1 VTGTTWK
8 TTGEPDHA
16 KKRARG
22 RVPGPEGKNVKRAIL
37 SVSDKTGLEAFARGL
52 IERGFELISTGG
64 TFKTLKDAG
73 LNVTYI
79 SDVTGFPEILEGR
92 VKTLHPNVHG
102 GILAKRTPDHL
113 AQLEAQQIKPVDLVC
128 VNLYPFRETVA
139 KPGVSLDD
147 ALENID
153 IGGPT
158 MVRAS
163 AKNFPNV
170 IVVVDPNDYD
180 SVLQSIDL
188 ESQENAGGRA
198 EHALERRQK
207 LAAKAFAHASSYDA
221 AITDYLRIATPFDS
235 EIPVGL
241 SQKAQLRYGENPHQN
256 AALTR
261 AGGQRG
267 PILDAKVLAG
277 KEMGFNNYADAD
289 AAWALVSEFKTP
301 TCVAVKH
308 ANPCGVASASDAK
321 TAWEKARDADTLSV
335 FGGVIAINRPVTLEV
350 AMAMKGTFLEVLIAP
365 EIASEALEWFQTK
378 KPDLR
383 VLEVGPQNDSHLEYK
398 QIAGGFLVQ
407 DRDARAWEDLCPE
420 VVTKTQPTPEQWAD
434 LEFAW
439 KVGKHA
445 RSNNIVLAKN
455 GETVGL
461 GSGAVSRIW
470 AAERAIANSGDRAG
484 GAVLSSEAFFP
495 FDDVAR
501 VAANAGV
508 KAIIQPGGAKRDA
521 EVIAAC
527 DELGVAM
534 VFTGSRHF
542 KH

>member
-1 VTGTTWK
+1 M
-8 TTGEPDHA
+8 
-16 KKRARG
+16 
-22 RVPGPEGKNVKRAIL
+22 KRAIL

-52 IERGFELISTGG
+52 IERDFELISTGG
-64 TFKTLKDAG
+64 TFKTLKDVG

-79 SDVTGFPEILEGR
+79 SEVTGFPEILEGR

-113 AQLEAQQIKPVDLVC
+113 AQLEAHHITPVDLVC
-128 VNLYPFRETVA
+128 VNLYPFRKTVA
-139 KPGVSLDD
+139 KPGVTLDD

-163 AKNFPNV
+163 AKNFPSV
-170 IVVVDPNDYD
+170 IVVVDPNDYAT
-180 SVLQSIDL
+180 VLEKLGSDDL
-188 ESQENAGGRA
+188 AFRQ
-198 EHALERRQK
+198 HLAL
-207 LAAKAFAHASSYDA
+207 KAFTHTAEYDA
-221 AITDYLRIATPFDS
+221 AISKYFL
-235 EIPVGL
+235 GL
-241 SQKAQLRYGENPHQN
+241 TQKQTSSLNLETVKTLRYGENPHQN
-256 AALTR
+256 ATLER
-261 AGGQRG
+261 LHNQHG

-289 AAWALVSEFKTP
+289 AAWALVNEFETP

-308 ANPCGVASASDAK
+308 ANPCGVASAGDAK
-321 TAWEKARDADTLSV
+321 TAWEKARDTDTLSV

-350 AMAMKGTFLEVLIAP
+350 AMAMKATFLEVLIAP
-365 EIASEALEWFQTK
+365 EIASDALEWFQAK

-383 VLEVGPQNDSHLEYK
+383 VLEAGPQNDSHLEYK

-407 DRDARAWEDLCPE
+407 DRDARAWGNLCPE

-470 AAERAIANSGDRAG
+470 AAERAIANSGDRAT

-501 VAANAGV
+501 VAAAAGV

-521 EVIAAC
+521 DVIAAC

>member
-1 VTGTTWK
+1 VTGATWK
-8 TTGEPDHA
+8 TTGKPDEVDRPHA
-16 KKRARG
+16 W
-22 RVPGPEGKNVKRAIL
+22 VGKDTREQVKRAIL
-37 SVSDKTGLEAFARGL
+37 SVSDKTGLKAFAKGL
-52 IERGFELISTGG
+52 IEHGFELISTGG
-64 TFKTLKDAG
+64 TFKTLKEAG

-113 AQLEAQQIKPVDLVC
+113 AQLEAHNIKPVDLVC
-128 VNLYPFRETVA
+128 VNLYPFRETVV
-139 KPGVSLDD
+139 KPGVTLDD

-170 IVVVDPNDYD
+170 IIVVDPNDYD
-180 SVLQSIDL
+180 SVLQAIEL

-207 LAAKAFAHASSYDA
+207 LAAKAFAHVSSYDA
-221 AITDYLRIATPFDS
+221 AITEYLRVATPFDA
-235 EIPVGL
+235 EIPIGL
-241 SQKAQLRYGENPHQN
+241 SQKTQLRYGENPHQN

-267 PILDAKVLAG
+267 PILDARVLAG

-289 AAWALVSEFKTP
+289 AAWALVSEFETP

-308 ANPCGVASASDAK
+308 ANPCGVASANDAK

-365 EIASEALEWFQTK
+365 EIASDALEWFQTK

-383 VLEVGPQNDSHLEYK
+383 VLEAGPQNDSHLEYK

-407 DRDARAWEDLCPE
+407 DRDARAWSDLCPE

-470 AAERAIANSGDRAG
+470 AAERAIANSGDRAT

-501 VAANAGV
+501 VAAAAGV
-508 KAIIQPGGAKRDA
+508 SAIIQPGGAKRDA